1 MKQLLEIPLLENSSC
16 ELTVGGDCVPVL
28 AVEKGSIHIQ
38 CDSIDGSLLCGQLV
52 FLPPDIGACRLTA
65 RSDCRLLLVPLEGAL
80 AAQTLRGR
88 FDTQALFCP
97 DGLPALR
104 AAAHVLKRDDS
115 TPGTLSSAAYTLLM
129 QLYEGAQP
137 YAQTSGYPLLV
148 SAAMGIMQ
156 EEFAQLYGVDEVAER
171 LGVSPPHL
179 TRVFSKAVGIPP
191 GRFLRQQKIN
201 CAKQLLTQPDMTVS
215 LTAQLVGFAD
225 VHYFSRVFRKETG
238 LLPTAYRKAHA
249 AAVASDDA
257 AQQLLD
263 TMYL

>member
-1 MKQLLEIPLLENSSC
+1 MNQLLEIPLPENSSC

-28 AVEKGSIHIQ
+28 AVEKGSICIQ
-38 CDSIDGSLLCGQLV
+38 CGSIDGNLLCGQLV
-52 FLPPDIGACRLTA
+52 FLPPDIGACRLSA
-65 RSDCRLLLVPLEGAL
+65 RSDCRLLLIPLEGQL
-80 AAQTLRGR
+80 TAQVLRSR
-88 FDTQALFCP
+88 FDAQALFCA

-104 AAAHVLKRDDS
+104 VAAQTFQRDNC
-115 TPGTLSSAAYTLLM
+115 TQAERSSAAYALLM

-137 YAQTSGYPLLV
+137 YTQTSGFPLLA

-179 TRVFSKAVGIPP
+179 TRIFSKAVGIPP

-238 LLPTAYRKAHA
+238 MLPTAYRKTHA
-249 AAVASDDA
+249 AAAASDDVS
-257 AQQLLD
+257 QQLID